1 VIRYFLKSLATH
13 FGDGRSLFALSVLG
27 VALGVASVLSIQIIN
42 RNALGAFEGSMRAI
56 SGDADFSILG
66 RTPTIPETLYPQV
79 LADPG
84 VAGAWPLYRLDV
96 ALAGRDE
103 IYLQILGLDLFA
115 PMQIPWRETP
125 DTTASP
131 LWNPG
136 WAAVSPELA
145 TRQGW
150 DVGDFFEVTSGST
163 RTTLQVGALVDF
175 RSTSPLAN
183 SRMVVM
189 DIAQAQ
195 SAFGGRGLIHQ
206 IDVQVREGSD
216 LERVKGRLSRAL
228 GPAVQILTPEQRRH
242 QASGLLGA
250 FRLNL
255 TALSLVSLF
264 VGGFLIYSSTQASL
278 VRRRN
283 EFGLLRSVGT
293 TRGQVLG
300 LILGEVALLGAIG
313 VLLGLPLGY
322 GVASLSV
329 ERVSGTLTNLYLL
342 EEIETL
348 QLPTW
353 LYAMAAAI
361 GVGGAVG
368 GALLPALEVS
378 RRDARSLL
386 LAYTLQERSGA
397 GAFRL
402 FLIGCLVL
410 LLGLSGY
417 FAFARD
423 WRPGGFALG
432 VTLLIGLPL
441 MTPWVVKQVTRAMT
455 TRGFGLRY
463 GMKALGL
470 RLQTTSFAVAALA
483 VAVSLLIGITLMI
496 GSFRRT
502 VEIWI
507 NATVNADVYITT
519 ESWGRAHS
527 AAALDEAL
535 VHELGTLPGVAQMDR
550 LRQLRVYSGDRRIS
564 LAGVDM
570 SLSADLGQFEL
581 IEGDLAS
588 ALRRCREEGAVIIS
602 EPLARKGGLG
612 VGSTL
617 LVTGPDGE
625 VEFGIA
631 GISYDYSNE
640 AGAAATDL
648 GTLERAF
655 GPGPIN
661 NIGLYLEDGVDPQ
674 EFVDGLK
681 GRYADLPLVIRSER
695 SLREEVLRVF
705 DQTFAVTRLL
715 QAISLL
721 IAVCGVALTLI
732 VLARERISELAL
744 YRALGARRIQ
754 IFRVFLGKGLGIAL
768 FGLAMGTG
776 GGLALALILILL
788 INRAYFGWTIAFHW
802 PWGALAEQ
810 ALTIVTASVLASL
823 YPALRASRT
832 PATELSREN
841 L

>member
-1 VIRYFLKSLATH
+1 MIRYFFKSLAAH
-13 FGDGRSLFALSVLG
+13 FGAGRALFLLSVLG

-56 SGDADFSILG
+56 SGDADFTVLG
-66 RTPTIPETLYPQV
+66 RTPTISETLYPRV
-79 LADPG
+79 LGDPG

-96 ALAGRDE
+96 ALAGSEE

-125 DTTASP
+125 ETNSSP
-131 LWNPG
+131 LWDPG

-145 TRQGW
+145 ARRNW
-150 DVGDFFEVTSGST
+150 RVGDTFEVSSGSE

-175 RSTSPLAN
+175 RRTSPLAN

-195 SAFGGRGLIHQ
+195 SAFGGRGVIHQ
-206 IDVQVREGSD
+206 IDVQVREESD
-216 LERVKGRLSRAL
+216 PEQVKSRLSRAL
-228 GPAVQILTPEQRRH
+228 GPTVQLLTPEQRR
-242 QASGLLGA
+242 QEASGLLGA

-293 TRGQVLG
+293 TRGQMLG
-300 LILGEVALLGAIG
+300 LILGEVALLGTIG

-342 EEIETL
+342 EGIETL
-348 QLPTW
+348 QLPLW

-361 GVGGAVG
+361 GIGGAVG

-378 RRDARSLL
+378 RRDARTLL
-386 LAYTLQERSGA
+386 LAYTLQERAGA

-402 FLIGCLVL
+402 FLLGGLVL
-410 LLGLSGY
+410 TLGLAGY
-417 FAFARD
+417 LGFGRD

-441 MTPWVVKQVTRAMT
+441 MTPWVVKRATHAMH
-455 TRGFGLRY
+455 TRGFGLLY

-507 NATVNADVYITT
+507 NATVNADIYITT
-519 ESWGRAHS
+519 ESWGRAYS
-527 AAALDEAL
+527 AAPLDETLIREIRA
-535 VHELGTLPGVAQMDR
+535 LPGVAQMDR

-581 IEGDLAS
+581 IEGDLAE
-588 ALRRCREEGAVIIS
+588 ALRRCREEGAVIVS
-602 EPLARKGGLG
+602 EPLARKDGLG

-617 LVTGPDGE
+617 IVAGPTGE
-625 VEFGIA
+625 VAFPIA

-661 NIGLYLEDGVDPQ
+661 NAGLYLEEGVDP
-674 EFVDGLK
+674 EAFVDGLK
-681 GRYADLPLVIRSER
+681 GRYVDLPLVIRSER
-695 SLREEVLRVF
+695 SLREDVFRIF

-721 IAVCGVALTLI
+721 IAVCGITLTLI

-744 YRALGARRIQ
+744 YRALGARRRQ
-754 IFRVFLGKGLGIAL
+754 IFRVFLGKGLGMAL
-768 FGLAMGTG
+768 FGLAMGAG
-776 GGLALALILILL
+776 GGVALALILILI

-810 ALTIVTASVLASL
+810 AATILLASVLASL

-832 PATELSREN
+832 PAAELSREN

>member
-1 VIRYFLKSLATH
+1 MFRHFLKSLAGH
-13 FGDGRSLFALSVLG
+13 FGAGRALFVLSALG

-42 RNALGAFEGSMRAI
+42 RSALGAFAGSMRAI

-66 RTPTIPETLYPQV
+66 WTPTISETLYPRV

-84 VAGAWPLYRLDV
+84 VAAAWPLYRLDV
-96 ALAGRDE
+96 ALAEGDG
-103 IYLQILGLDLFA
+103 IYLQILGFDLFA
-115 PMQIPWRETP
+115 PMQIPWGETP
-125 DTTASP
+125 DSTASP
-131 LWNPG
+131 LRDPG

-145 TRQGW
+145 DAQGW
-150 DVGDFFEVTSGST
+150 SVGDFFEVTSGSR

-175 RSTSPLAN
+175 RRTSPLAN

-195 SAFGGRGLIHQ
+195 SAFGGRGVIHQ
-206 IDVQVREGSD
+206 IDVRAREGSD
-216 LERVKGRLSRAL
+216 PEQVKDRLSRAL
-228 GPAVQILTPEQRRH
+228 GPAVRLLTPEQRRRE
-242 QASGLLGA
+242 ASGLLGA

-255 TALSLVSLF
+255 TALSFVSLF

-278 VRRRN
+278 ARRRK
-283 EFGLLRSVGT
+283 EFGLLRSVGA
-293 TRGQVLG
+293 TRGQTLG

-322 GVASLSV
+322 GAASLLV

-348 QLPTW
+348 RLPVW
-353 LYAMAAAI
+353 LYGLAAVI
-361 GVGGAVG
+361 GVGGAVA
-368 GALLPALEVS
+368 GALLPALDVS

-386 LAYTLQERSGA
+386 VAYTVQERSGA

-402 FLIGCLVL
+402 FLLGCLVL
-410 LLGLSGY
+410 ALGLLGYLSFG
-417 FAFARD
+417 RD
-423 WRPGGFALG
+423 WRPAGFALG

-441 MTPWVVKQVTRAMT
+441 MTPWVVKQVTRRMT
-455 TRGFGLRY
+455 TGGFGLLY
-463 GMKALGL
+463 GVKALGL

-507 NATVNADVYITT
+507 AATLNADVYITS
-519 ESWGRAHS
+519 ESWGRARG
-527 AAALDEAL
+527 AATLAPAL
-535 VHELGTLPGVAQMDR
+535 VRELGSLPGVAQMDR
-550 LRQLRVYSGDRRIS
+550 LREFLVYSGDQRIS

-581 IEGDLAS
+581 IEGDLAE
-588 ALRRCREEGAVIIS
+588 ALRRCREEDAVIIS

-612 VGSTL
+612 LSDTL
-617 LVTGPDGE
+617 LVTGPAGE
-625 VEFGIA
+625 VGFPIA

-640 AGAAATDL
+640 AGGAAIDL
-648 GTLERAF
+648 ATLERAF

-661 NIGLYLEDGVDPQ
+661 NVALYLEDGVEP
-674 EFVDGLK
+674 EGFVDGLK
-681 GRYADLPLVIRSER
+681 ARYADLPLVMRSER
-695 SLREEVLRVF
+695 TLREEVFRVF

-721 IAVCGVALTLI
+721 IAVCGITLTLI

-744 YRALGARRIQ
+744 YRALGARRRQ

-768 FGLAMGTG
+768 FGLAMGAG
-776 GGLALALILILL
+776 GGLALAWILILI

-810 ALTIVTASVLASL
+810 VSTILIASVLASL
-823 YPALRASRT
+823 YPAIRASRT